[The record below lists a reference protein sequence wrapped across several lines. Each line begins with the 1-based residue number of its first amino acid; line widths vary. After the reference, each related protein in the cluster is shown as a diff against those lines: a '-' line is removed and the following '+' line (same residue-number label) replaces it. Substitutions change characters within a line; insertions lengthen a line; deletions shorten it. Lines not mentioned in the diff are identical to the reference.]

1 MAQDKEKLVALKN
14 KLKEYELELEKKSEL
29 VIAMQSVSDEADKK
43 IKALNQIHADKI
55 RSLMNS
61 INLLKKEN
69 KNLEKLTQEA
79 SRSKL
84 IN

>member
-29 VIAMQSVSDEADKK
+29 IIAMQSVSDEADKK